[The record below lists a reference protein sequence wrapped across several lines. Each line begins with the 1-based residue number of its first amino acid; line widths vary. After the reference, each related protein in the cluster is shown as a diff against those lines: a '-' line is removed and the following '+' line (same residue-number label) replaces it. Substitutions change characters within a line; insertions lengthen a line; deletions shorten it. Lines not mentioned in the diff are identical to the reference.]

1 MSKKKRRNSFE
12 EMPSDGWLGTYSDT
26 ITLLLTFF
34 ILLYSMSTIDEAKF
48 KQLSKAFNEML
59 IGKVGDSVLQYN
71 LYNGEVPVV
80 GGEEQGEADGDI
92 MIPSSDSMYD
102 EVKKFAAANKL
113 EQVVEITED
122 ERGVILQLKD
132 SILFESGQAVLKT
145 ESKNILDKLA
155 DLIREMP
162 NSIVIEGHTDNVPIE
177 TMDYKNNWEL
187 STARSL
193 SVVSYFIDA
202 KNLNPS
208 RFSAAGYGEY
218 KPLLENTSLENRAKN
233 RRVNILIVAE
243 KEK

>member
-1 MSKKKRRNSFE
+1 MAKKKRRNTFE
-12 EMPSDGWLGTYSDT
+12 EMQGDGWLGTYSDT

-80 GGEEQGEADGDI
+80 GGEEQGDLDGDI
-92 MIPSSDSMYD
+92 MVPSSDSMYD

-113 EQVVEITED
+113 DQVVEVTED

-132 SILFESGQAVLKT
+132 SILFESGQAVLKK
-145 ESKNILDKLA
+145 ESKTILDKLS
-155 DLIREMP
+155 DLIKAMP
-162 NSIVIEGHTDNVPIE
+162 NSIVVEGHTDNVPIE
-177 TMDYKNNWEL
+177 TMEYKNNWEL

-193 SVVSYFIDA
+193 SVVSYFIDT

-218 KPLLENTSLENRAKN
+218 KPLLENTSVENKAKN